1 MAECCCNS
9 ASFDRQQAD
18 HHRNTRFD
26 NTSLLSS
33 DIAQRWPEN
42 FSVIEAD
49 ISDDRNHRLQN
60 IGGVET
66 SAQAH
71 FDYRYLNLPTSKMF
85 EGKRRD

>member
-1 MAECCCNS
+1 
-9 ASFDRQQAD
+9 
-18 HHRNTRFD
+18 
-26 NTSLLSS
+26 
-33 DIAQRWPEN
+33 
-42 FSVIEAD
+42 VIEAD